1 MKNFIILIFISCTTI
16 SVAQTTINLTETGVI
31 TSYQEVETG
40 FLSASVS
47 PSTLSGASN
56 GQVMELSRTIAPG
69 SYINDSVVFQLNN
82 TVSSSVGIDTL
93 FVDIEIDMKT
103 PFSSSISVLC
113 DGLSPRVFYLFNFS
127 GGIKTQTLSNIPV
140 LEGMRTITFQT
151 PSDDISLDRFRI
163 ITKDVVTNP
172 QDDLL
177 AQKVK
182 ILSNPIVDFLI
193 IEGVVVDKVTVIN
206 SQGEMIVSSSSH
218 KIDLSALPTG
228 LYYSII
234 ETSEGTITKK
244 VVKK

>member
-16 SVAQTTINLTETGVI
+16 SVAQTTINLTETGVT

-47 PSTLSGASN
+47 PSALSGASN
-56 GQVMELSRTIAPG
+56 GQVMALSRTLIPG
-69 SYINDSVVFQLNN
+69 SDIRDSVVFQLNN
-82 TVSSSVGIDTL
+82 TVSSSAGIDTL
-93 FVDIEIDMKT
+93 FIDIEIDIKT
-103 PFSSSISVLC
+103 PFLSSVSVLC
-113 DGLSPRVFYLFNFS
+113 EGLPPRVFSLFNFDEELE
-127 GGIKTQTLSNIPV
+127 TETLSDIPV